1 MGRKADLFLVTALAI
16 TSAAPAHGADRHTIS
31 IAPGRLGEATIA
43 LARQTRT
50 SIGMSDQSLAGIRT
64 PAVTG
69 NLSVEA
75 ALKRLLKGSGAT
87 ARRIDGATWR
97 IIRTRPAPPVSAPAP
112 IPAAPADDQ
121 PEA

>member
-16 TSAAPAHGADRHTIS
+16 TSAAPAHGADRQTIS

-69 NLSVEA
+69 NLSVEL
-75 ALKRLLKGSGAT
+75 ALTHKCLLEASRFELPQRD
-87 ARRIDGATWR
+87 RRVASFLSI
-97 IIRTRPAPPVSAPAP
+97 
-112 IPAAPADDQ
+112 
-121 PEA
+121 

>member
-16 TSAAPAHGADRHTIS
+16 TSAAPAHGADRQTIS

-69 NLSVEA
+69 TLSVEA

-87 ARRIDGATWR
+87 ARRIDGTTWR
-97 IIRTRPAPPVSAPAP
+97 IVRTRPAPPATAPAP
-112 IPAAPADDQ
+112 IPAAPA
-121 PEA
+121 